1 MSGMEGLGRVFN
13 VIPIAAGRAI
23 SLVDAAAVTFVTTGN
38 DTFTFTSSDT
48 FGGTYNAGSLST
60 LVGLVNV
67 YKSSAT
73 NGSAAWV
80 KDNSLISTNTI
91 VSGGAIA
98 TAFTIMGEW
107 LPDGRSY
114 VKLSVAGAGL
124 VTAIL
129 HDLSVQRGPANLAI
143 LSA

>member
-1 MSGMEGLGRVFN
+1 MSGMEALGRVLN
-13 VIPIAAGRAI
+13 VIPIAAGRGI
-23 SLVDAAAVTFVTTGN
+23 SLVDAAAITFVTTGN
-38 DTFTFTSSDT
+38 DTFTLTTSDA
-48 FGGTYNAGSLST
+48 FAGTYNAGSLST

-73 NGSAAWV
+73 NGTAAWV

-98 TAFTIMGEW
+98 TCFTVMGEW
-107 LPDGRSY
+107 FPDGRSY
-114 VKLSVAGAGL
+114 IKLSVGGAGL

-129 HDLSVQRGPANLAI
+129 HDLTTQRGPANLAI

>member
-13 VIPIAAGRAI
+13 VIPIAAGRGI
-23 SLVDAAAVTFVTTGN
+23 SVVDAAAITFVTTAS
-38 DTFTFTSSDT
+38 DTFTLTSSDA
-48 FGGTYNAGSLST
+48 FAGTYNTGT
-60 LVGLVNV
+60 LTTLAGLVNV
-67 YKSSAT
+67 YKSAAT
-73 NGSAAWV
+73 NGTAAWV
-80 KDNSLISTNTI
+80 KDNTLISTNTV

-98 TAFTIMGEW
+98 TCFTIMGEW

-114 VKLSVAGAGL
+114 VKLSVGASGL

>member
-1 MSGMEGLGRVFN
+1 MWIEGLGRVFN

-23 SLVDAAAVTFVTTGN
+23 SMVDAPAITFVTTGN
-38 DTFTFTSSDT
+38 DTFTLTCSDT
-48 FGGTYNAGSLST
+48 FAGTYNNTGIAT
-60 LVGLVNV
+60 LAGLVNV

-73 NGSAAWV
+73 NGTAAWV
-80 KDNSLISTNTI
+80 KDNTLITNNTI

-98 TAFTIMGEW
+98 VAFTIGDTVI
-107 LPDGRSY
+107 PDNKSY
-114 VKLSVAGAGL
+114 VKLTAAGGGL

-143 LSA
+143 PSA